1 MKKPSIL
8 LIDDDESLRRVMEFS
23 LAEAGYAVSAVPGGE
38 EGLRLFEK
46 NSFDAV
52 VTDITMRGM
61 GGMEVLKR
69 VQERDAR
76 VPVIIITAYGTIE
89 SAVEA
94 MKQGAFDYVTKP
106 FNRDELRLI
115 LERALRMRRLEHEN
129 VELRAEI
136 RDRHRFEGMIGNSE
150 KVRSVMDMAGRVA
163 VSDASVLITG
173 ESGTGKELL
182 AKGVHYNS
190 PRADGPFV
198 AVNCAAIPE
207 TLIESELFGHV
218 KGAFTGAV
226 RDKEG
231 KFELAGGGT
240 LFLDEIGELRIDLQ
254 AKILRA
260 LQEKTVDRVGGS
272 RPVPV
277 DVRVIAATNRD
288 IERAVK
294 DGKFREDI
302 YYRLSVITLHMPPLR
317 ERKEDIPLLVEY
329 FLKKYNPSVEVA
341 LEPEALAA
349 LMAYGW
355 PGNVREL
362 ENAIERASV
371 LRRGNVISR
380 SELPDRLIRGAMG
393 VEDIILNLPEE
404 GISLEDLEKS
414 LIVKALEKHKGNQ
427 TRAAEYLGITRPTLI
442 YRMEKY
448 GLK

>member
-163 VSDASVLITG
+163 ASDASVLITG

-380 SELPDRLIRGAMG
+380 SELPDKLIRGAMG

-442 YRMEKY
+442 YRMEKF